1 MIDLPELLILD
12 IGHGNCAILQD
23 TDTVTVIDCPPSATV
38 VEVLERQGIDTV
50 DNVLISH
57 SDVDHAGGLPNLLK
71 KVFVRNVYVNPDAD
85 KKGAKGNLWK
95 GVRIA
100 LGLAEERGT
109 VVHPSLTTSDNKK
122 IYSGQVTIEILSPS
136 SIIAL
141 GGVTGDDLDGRTQSS
156 NSMSVV
162 IGLVHDSYRV
172 ALLPGDMDESGL
184 DNLLKK
190 QQNIEAQILV
200 FPHHGGTP
208 GKNVDCRDFAAK
220 LCRYVQPNLVVFSHG
235 RNRYRNPRKDIMQGV
250 VVAVPNAH
258 VMCTQLS
265 KKCSVASPFSD
276 FNHLTNL
283 PAAGFRGDNCCG
295 GTIVVEINA
304 KQTRYMPSLSE
315 HRAFVTDKM
324 KVPTPLCLY
333 QLAQQYNKKQD
344 NTTDAQMQTSLKT
357 VIHADQ

>member
-23 TDTVTVIDCPPSATV
+23 ADTVTVIDCPPSATV

-50 DNVLISH
+50 DNILISH

-71 KVFVRNVYVNPDAD
+71 KIFVRNVYVNPDAD

-109 VVHPSLTTSDNKK
+109 IVHPSLTTTDSKK
-122 IYSGQVTIEILSPS
+122 IISGQVTIEILSPS

-162 IGLVHDSYRV
+162 IGLVHNSCRV

-190 QQNIEAQILV
+190 HQSIEAEILV

-208 GKNVDCRDFAAK
+208 GKNVDCREFATR
-220 LCRYVQPNLVVFSHG
+220 LCNYVQPKLVVFSHG
-235 RNRYRNPRKDIMQGV
+235 RDRYRNPRIDIMQGV
-250 VVAVPNAH
+250 VLAVPNAH

-265 KKCSVASPFSD
+265 KKCSLASPISD
-276 FNHLTNL
+276 FSHLTNL
-283 PAAGFRGDNCCG
+283 PAAGFRHDNCCG
-295 GTIVVEINA
+295 GTIAVEING
-304 KQTRYMPSLSE
+304 KQTRYVPSVSE
-315 HRAFVTDKM
+315 HRAFVTDKK
-324 KVPTPLCLY
+324 KVPTPLCLC
-333 QLAQQYNKKQD
+333 QLVEQYNNMGD
-344 NTTDAQMQTSLKT
+344 SLTDAHMQTSLE
-357 VIHADQ
+357 

>member
-23 TDTVTVIDCPPSATV
+23 NNTVTVIDCPPSATV

-50 DNVLISH
+50 DNILISH

-85 KKGAKGNLWK
+85 KKGAKGTLWK

-109 VVHPSLTTSDNKK
+109 IVHPSLTTTDNKK
-122 IYSGQVTIEILSPS
+122 IYSGQVTIEILSPP

-141 GGVTGDDLDGRTQSS
+141 GGVTGDDLDGRTQTS

-162 IGLVHDSYRV
+162 IGLVHDSHRV

-208 GKNVDCRDFAAK
+208 GKNVDCQDFATK
-220 LCRYVQPNLVVFSHG
+220 LCGYVQPKLVVFSHG

-250 VVAVPNAH
+250 VLAIPNAH

-265 KKCSVASPFSD
+265 KKCSAASPLSD
-276 FNHLTNL
+276 FSHLTNL
-283 PAAGFRGDNCCG
+283 PASGFLRDSCCG
-295 GTIVVEINA
+295 GTIVVEING
-304 KQTRYMPSLSE
+304 KQTRYMPSLRE

-324 KVPTPLCLY
+324 KVPKPLCLHK
-333 QLAQQYNKKQD
+333 LAEQFNNTED
-344 NTTDAQMQTSLKT
+344 NMADAQMQTSFEHLS
-357 VIHADQ
+357 HFRN

>member
-23 TDTVTVIDCPPSATV
+23 ADTVTVIDCPPSATV

-50 DNVLISH
+50 DNILISH

-85 KKGAKGNLWK
+85 KRGARGNLWK
-95 GVRIA
+95 GIRIA
-100 LGLAEERGT
+100 LGLAEEKGT
-109 VVHPSLTTSDNKK
+109 VVHPSLTTSLSKK
-122 IYSGQVTIEILSPS
+122 INSDQVAIEILSPS

-141 GGVTGDDLDGRTQSS
+141 GGVGGDDLDGRTQSS

-162 IGLVHDSYRV
+162 IGLVHDSCRV
-172 ALLPGDMDESGL
+172 ALLPGDMDENGL

-208 GKNVDCRDFAAK
+208 GNNVDCREFATK
-220 LCRYVQPNLVVFSHG
+220 LCRHVQPNLVVFSHG
-235 RNRYRNPRKDIMQGV
+235 RNRYQNPRKDIMQGV
-250 VVAVPNAH
+250 LLAAPNAH

-265 KKCSVASPFSD
+265 KKCGVTSPLSD
-276 FNHLTNL
+276 FSHLTNL
-283 PAAGFRGDNCCG
+283 PAAGFVSDSCCG
-295 GTIVVEINA
+295 GTIVVEING
-304 KQTRYMPSLSE
+304 KQTMYMPSLSE
-315 HRAFVTDKM
+315 HRSFVTNKM

-333 QLAQQYNKKQD
+333 KLAAQYNNKQD
-344 NTTDAQMQTSLKT
+344 TITDAPTRASL
-357 VIHADQ
+357 

>member
-23 TDTVTVIDCPPSATV
+23 ADTVTVIDCPPSATV
-38 VEVLERQGIDTV
+38 VGVLERQGIETV
-50 DNVLISH
+50 DNILISH

-71 KVFVRNVYVNPDAD
+71 KVFVRNVYANPDAD

-109 VVHPSLTTSDNKK
+109 IVHPSLTTADSKK
-122 IYSGQVTIEILSPS
+122 INSGQVIIEILSPS

-172 ALLPGDMDESGL
+172 ALLPGDMDENGL

-208 GKNVDCRDFAAK
+208 GKNVDCRDFATK
-220 LCRYVQPNLVVFSHG
+220 LCGCVQPNLVVFSYG

-250 VVAVPNAH
+250 VLAAPNAH

-265 KKCSVASPFSD
+265 KKCGVASPFSD
-276 FNHLTNL
+276 FSHLTNL
-283 PAAGFRGDNCCG
+283 PAAGFIRDNCCG
-295 GTIVVEINA
+295 GTIVVEING
-304 KQTRYMPSLSE
+304 KQTRYMPSQNE

-333 QLAQQYNKKQD
+333 KLAEQYNNKQD
-344 NTTDAQMQTSLKT
+344 STTDAPTQTSLEYPT
-357 VIHADQ
+357 HLGN